1 MLLCTSSRY
10 ESITDV
16 FRVKTIQDDIFIIN
30 ADLDKA
36 RALSNEG
43 ALTLSMLQP
52 MGKRKNE
59 FRFSKITWIILSLS

>member
-1 MLLCTSSRY
+1 MLLCTPSRY
-10 ESITDV
+10 ESSTDV

-43 ALTLSMLQP
+43 ALALSMLQP